1 MVSPPEQQQPR
12 KPRDCCNAAGPWRK
26 CRAAHREQQ
35 GDNDPPPLR
44 WIRFELILVSQ
55 GTALHYAVGK
65 GHLEVAR
72 ALLDASAPTEARN
85 SVGETPMHRCCT
97 ARAHAAELVQ
107 LLVAHKANV
116 NARNK

>member
-35 GDNDPPPLR
+35 GDNDPPLR